1 KLKTGPEGAA
11 GRGQGRQ
18 GTPVPVTDTH
28 SDQSEQEEVL
38 RAGRGWPIRGLPA
51 GTRLEGAAGLQL
63 GQEAMEQTQLLEWEE
78 ENGDPPGGEADG
90 EAPRPVGRL
99 HLLSSKYGP
108 EQDFWIYPGENV
120 VGRLQSCR
128 VCLPAPSVSKAHAVI
143 EVPAPGGPHLL
154 YDRGSLN
161 RTRRQRAVL
170 LPHVRYSLED
180 GDTLM
185 FGDVGCQYFL
195 LPPGGADPEDSLEVP
210 PTQPRAPNTLAIEE
224 TPAHSKRMGYGALLA
239 RDSEDEEEP
248 QGGGRFL
255 HLPGS
260 NGSDS
265 SSDTGV
271 RSAAAFSSSCATVVP
286 ESDEED
292 GETLDAPCPSLRLSY
307 GRERTPGPP
316 ENGVAALGT
325 EQPRATGVVG
335 TDPEPV
341 SATCRL
347 VKGPGHTG
355 IASGTG
361 QGPAVRSLG
370 NGCPTEVGSVA
381 DVEEEV
387 RHPDV
392 VQKNHGP
399 ALPGDSDTD
408 VEEAVENLD
417 VVDPKSHPPAI
428 EMGSDTD
435 VEEAAENPDVH
446 AKGHQLAGNGD
457 SDTDAEAPLENPDVV
472 QGMKSQPVATGDSDT
487 DVEGAG
493 VNPDVVDPKSHQP
506 SIEVDSDTDVEE
518 EAAKNPDVQKNHHHT
533 LPGGRETDVEEGV
546 EIPDDHPKSP
556 HSAEN
561 GESDTDVE
569 EVSENPDVLQKS
581 HQPAVEVG
589 SDTDVEEEEK
599 AETPVVVQNNHQ
611 LVSPGSGDADVAR
624 VVGKPD
630 VQQTNN
636 ELAAPGDSDTDV
648 EESDRNPDVV
658 ATKSHPPAID
668 VGSDT
673 DVEEEEANNPDV
685 VTKNHQHALP
695 GDRDTDVT
703 GTVGKRD
710 VHPKG
715 HQLAEDEDSDTDV
728 EESVGNPDV
737 QRSYQPI
744 VEADDNTDVE
754 EAEGKPDVGRQK
766 DPLPVATWD
775 SDTDVEENPNVDQQ
789 TLHRPTASGDSDTD
803 VEGAPG
809 AEFDQAPGP
818 VGGPAQ
824 RGGEELPAPQS
835 HISPETKVIDT
846 EGDKE
851 PAWGPAQP
859 GDDSETDVEDD
870 ADFALQATQCYLVEE
885 TPSSGAKAARAPAA
899 ADSGSGLEEEPTQTF
914 VFRSPPPAKGSV
926 MSPPAGP
933 TLHAPVCA
941 SSEKEEDSDE
951 DLYVVEATQ
960 SFCEDPGLHSDQPT
974 QPFIPEDDTQLL
986 PRPPPPGGALSQEPA
1001 QPAVPG
1007 PASGG
1012 LLPLGTQAQLE
1023 PPGGALPAGGT
1034 GREPPEEEESQ
1045 PVRLALSAPCR
1056 PVLALQGEGGRAGAK
1071 PRGSSSGQQGGLEA
1085 VARRE
1090 TPAAVG
1096 VTGAGAHPPG
1106 ARPEDAGK
1114 VPEAHPSPSTPVRR
1128 QSLRSTPVPAPPPP
1142 APALERR
1149 TRRGGAEKPV
1159 GSKEPPP
1166 AAPQRRGRRQL
1177 CSPAVYM
1184 EAPELGSA
1192 EEVAVKRPRRAVQTQ
1207 DPPTEPE
1214 ASSQVALGRARRS
1227 RGAAGAEPA
1236 PANEPRR
1243 GSGGAE
1249 PEVSQGRARRSQRA
1263 PAQEPAPRRRGA
1275 AEPAREARGKRRGV
1289 ATADPP
1295 QAQGEGRAGSARA
1308 QEDAGSNA
1316 RKRQEAPV
1324 PPLRRQSTENKVEG
1338 LRARAPRRSQ
1348 GAAGGTTSPRVLFT
1362 GVIDEAGERVVSA
1375 LGGALAHSVFDCTHL
1390 VTDRVRR
1397 TVKFLCALARGVP
1410 IVTLDWL
1417 DKSGRS
1423 ACFLSPS
1430 GFLVRDTEQERNF
1443 HFSLAQSLQRA
1454 RGGALLQGYE
1464 IHVTPN
1470 VKPEPEHMKDI
1481 VQCSGGVFLPHMP
1494 RAYKDKRIII
1504 SCPED
1509 LPRCRAALSARLPVA
1524 STEFILTGILQQAV
1538 DLAPYRLDG
1547 PPAPP
1552 PPSATTPATRASKRK
1567 GASGPAPAPPRSAK
1581 RRR

>member
-1 KLKTGPEGAA
+1 MTG
-11 GRGQGRQ
+11 
-18 GTPVPVTDTH
+18 TH
-28 SDQSEQEEVL
+28 SDQSEQEKAMPEDP
-38 RAGRGWPIRGLPA
+38 GWPIRGLPA
-51 GTRLEGAAGLQL
+51 GKRGEGPGGPQLE
-63 GQEAMEQTQLLEWEE
+63 QEAMDQTQLLEWGED
-78 ENGDPPGGEADG
+78 GDPSGGEADG
-90 EAPRPVGRL
+90 EALRPVGRL

-120 VGRLQSCR
+120 VGRLPSCQ

-143 EVPAPGGPHLL
+143 EVPVPDGPHLL

-195 LPPGGADPEDSLEVP
+195 LPLAGADPEDSLEVP
-210 PTQPRAPNTLAIEE
+210 PTQPRVPNTLAIEE
-224 TPAHSKRMGYGALLA
+224 TPAPSKRMGYGALLA
-239 RDSEDEEEP
+239 RDSEDEEES
-248 QGGGRFL
+248 QGGGRL
-255 HLPGS
+255 LQLPGS

-271 RSAAAFSSSCATVVP
+271 RSDAAFSSPCATVVP
-286 ESDEED
+286 ESDEEG
-292 GETLDAPCPSLRLSY
+292 GETPDAPCPSLRLSY
-307 GRERTPGPP
+307 GGERPPGPP
-316 ENGVAALGT
+316 ENGVAALGA
-325 EQPRATGVVG
+325 EQPRAMGVVG
-335 TDPEPV
+335 TAREPAL
-341 SATCRL
+341 ATCRL

-355 IASGTG
+355 VATGTG
-361 QGPAVRSLG
+361 QGPAVGGLG
-370 NGCPTEVGSVA
+370 NSCPAEVGSVT

-392 VQKNHGP
+392 VQKSHGP
-399 ALPGDSDTD
+399 VVLGESDTD
-408 VEEAVENLD
+408 VENLD
-417 VVDPKSHPPAI
+417 VVDPKSHPPAV
-428 EMGSDTD
+428 ELGGDTD
-435 VEEAAENPDVH
+435 VEEEAENADVH
-446 AKGHQLAGNGD
+446 PKGHQLAGNGD
-457 SDTDAEAPLENPDVV
+457 SDTD
-472 QGMKSQPVATGDSDT
+472 
-487 DVEGAG
+487 VEGPG
-493 VNPDVVDPKSHQP
+493 VNPDAVGPKSHQP
-506 SIEVDSDTDVEE
+506 RVEVDSDTDVEE
-518 EAAKNPDVQKNHHHT
+518 AAAKNPDVQQNHRHT
-533 LPGGRETDVEEGV
+533 LRGGRETHVEGGV
-546 EIPDDHPKSP
+546 ENPDDTHPGSH
-556 HSAEN
+556 HSAKD

-569 EVSENPDVLQKS
+569 EVAENPDVQKS

-599 AETPVVVQNNHQ
+599 AETPVVVPNNHQ
-611 LVSPGSGDADVAR
+611 LVSPGGGDADVAR
-624 VVGKPD
+624 AVGKPD
-630 VQQTNN
+630 VHPKGHQPAGN
-636 ELAAPGDSDTDV
+636 EDSDTDV
-648 EESDRNPDVV
+648 EEFVGNPDVT
-658 ATKSHPPAID
+658 AKSHLPAVD

-673 DVEEEEANNPDV
+673 DVEEEEAKNPDV
-685 VTKNHQHALP
+685 VTKSHQLALP

-703 GTVGKRD
+703 GTVGKSD

-715 HQLAEDEDSDTDV
+715 HRPAGNEDSDTDVEEFVGNPDVTAKSHLPAIDVGSDTDV

-737 QRSYQPI
+737 VQRSHQPTM
-744 VEADDNTDVE
+744 EAGDDTDVE
-754 EAEGKPDVGRQK
+754 EAEGKPDIGRQK
-766 DPLPVATWD
+766 DPLPVAAED
-775 SDTDVEENPNVDQQ
+775 SDTDVEENPDVGQQ
-789 TLHRPTASGDSDTD
+789 TLHLPTASGDSDTD

-824 RGGEELPAPQS
+824 AGGEELPAPQS
-835 HISPETKVIDT
+835 HVSPEAKVMDT
-846 EGDKE
+846 EGNKE

-859 GDDSETDVEDD
+859 GDDSETDVEGD
-870 ADFALQATQCYLVEE
+870 ADFALQATQCYLAEE
-885 TPSSGAKAARAPAA
+885 TPAAGAEAAGDPAA
-899 ADSGSGLEEEPTQTF
+899 ADSGSSLEEEATQTF

-933 TLHAPVCA
+933 ALHAPVCA

-951 DLYVVEATQ
+951 DLYVVGATQ

-974 QPFIPEDDTQLL
+974 QPFTPEEDTQLL
-986 PRPPPPGGALSQEPA
+986 LRHPPPGGALSQEPA

-1012 LLPLGTQAQLE
+1012 LLPLGTQAPAAARLGPKEESE
-1023 PPGGALPAGGT
+1023 PPGRALPAGGA
-1034 GREPPEEEESQ
+1034 GGELPEEEESQ
-1045 PVRLALSAPCR
+1045 PVRLVLSAPRR
-1056 PVLALQGEGGRAGAK
+1056 PALALPGEGGWAGAE
-1071 PRGSSSGQQGGLEA
+1071 PGGSRSGQRLRRQGGPEA
-1085 VARRE
+1085 AERWE

-1096 VTGAGAHPPG
+1096 ATGAGAHPPG

-1114 VPEAHPSPSTPVRR
+1114 VPEVHPSPSTPVRR
-1128 QSLRSTPVPAPPPP
+1128 RSLRSAPVPAPPPP
-1142 APALERR
+1142 APAPERR
-1149 TRRGGAEKPV
+1149 SRRGGAEKPV
-1159 GSKEPPP
+1159 GSGDPSQPTP

-1184 EAPELGSA
+1184 EAPEPGSV
-1192 EEVAVKRPRRAVQTQ
+1192 EEVDQPGPVKRPRRAVRTQ

-1214 ASSQVALGRARRS
+1214 ASSQGAPGRARRS
-1227 RGAAGAEPA
+1227 RGAAGTEPA
-1236 PANEPRR
+1236 PANKPRR
-1243 GSGGAE
+1243 GSGGPE
-1249 PEVSQGRARRSQRA
+1249 PEASQGRARRSQRV
-1263 PAQEPAPRRRGA
+1263 PAQEPAPKGRGA

-1289 ATADPP
+1289 ATPDPP
-1295 QAQGEGRAGSARA
+1295 QVQGKGQVGSTMA

-1324 PPLRRQSTENKVEG
+1324 PTLRRQSTENKVEG
-1338 LRARAPRRSQ
+1338 LRLRAPRRSQ

-1362 GVIDEAGERVVSA
+1362 GVIDEAGEGVVSA
-1375 LGGALAHSVFDCTHL
+1375 LGGTLAQSVFDCTHL

-1423 ACFLSPS
+1423 TCFLSPS
-1430 GFLVRDTEQERNF
+1430 GFLVRDPEQERNF

-1454 RGGALLQGYE
+1454 RRGALLQGYE

-1481 VQCSGGVFLPHMP
+1481 IQCSGGVFLPHMP
-1494 RAYKDKRIII
+1494 RTYKDKRVII

-1509 LPRCRAALSARLPVA
+1509 LPRCRPALSARLPVA
-1524 STEFILTGILQQAV
+1524 STEFLLTGILQQAV
-1538 DLAPYRLDG
+1538 DLASYRLDG
-1547 PPAPP
+1547 TPAPP
-1552 PPSATTPATRASKRK
+1552 SAATPSTRGSKRK
-1567 GASGPAPAPPRSAK
+1567 GAAGPAPAPPRSAK

>member
-1 KLKTGPEGAA
+1 M
-11 GRGQGRQ
+11 
-18 GTPVPVTDTH
+18 TDTH
-28 SDQSEQEEVL
+28 SDQSGQEKAL
-38 RAGRGWPIRGLPA
+38 REGHGWPIRGLPA
-51 GTRLEGAAGLQL
+51 GTRLGVPVGLQL
-63 GQEAMEQTQLLEWEE
+63 EQEAMEQTQLLEWEE
-78 ENGDPPGGEADG
+78 DGDPPGGEADG
-90 EAPRPVGRL
+90 EVPRPVGRL

-120 VGRLQSCR
+120 VGRLPSCR

-143 EVPAPGGPHLL
+143 EIPAPGGPHLL
-154 YDRGSLN
+154 YDRDSLN
-161 RTRRQRAVL
+161 RTRRQRGVL

-195 LPPGGADPEDSLEVP
+195 LPPGGANPEDSLEVP

-224 TPAHSKRMGYGALLA
+224 TPVPSKRMGYGPLLA
-239 RDSEDEEEP
+239 RDSEDEEEL
-248 QGGGRFL
+248 QGRGRLL

-271 RSAAAFSSSCATVVP
+271 RSDAAVSSPGATVVP
-286 ESDEED
+286 ESDEEG
-292 GETLDAPCPSLRLSY
+292 GEIPDAPCPSLRLCY
-307 GRERTPGPP
+307 GSERSPGPP

-335 TDPEPV
+335 TDPEP
-341 SATCRL
+341 ALAACHL

-361 QGPAVRSLG
+361 PGAAVRGLG
-370 NGCPTEVGSVA
+370 NGCPAAVGSVT

-387 RHPDV
+387 QHPDV

-399 ALPGDSDTD
+399 ALLWDSDTD
-408 VEEAVENLD
+408 EEEAVENLD
-417 VVDPKSHPPAI
+417 VVDPKCHPPAI

-435 VEEAAENPDVH
+435 VEEEAAQNPDVH
-446 AKGHQLAGNGD
+446 PKDHQLAGNGD
-457 SDTDAEAPLENPDVV
+457 SDTDVEAPLENPDVV
-472 QGMKSQPVATGDSDT
+472 QGMKSQSAAPGDSDT
-487 DVEGAG
+487 DVEGVG
-493 VNPDVVDPKSHQP
+493 VNPDVVGPKSHQP
-506 SIEVDSDTDVEE
+506 SVEVDSDTDVEE
-518 EAAKNPDVQKNHHHT
+518 EAANNPDVQKNHRHT
-533 LPGGRETDVEEGV
+533 LPRGRATDVEGGV
-546 EIPDDHPKSP
+546 ENPDDVHLESH
-556 HSAEN
+556 HSAKN

-569 EVSENPDVLQKS
+569 EVAENPDVVQKS
-581 HQPAVEVG
+581 HQPVIEVG
-589 SDTDVEEEEK
+589 SDTDVEKEK

-611 LVSPGSGDADVAR
+611 LVFPGGGDADVAP

-630 VQQTNN
+630 VRQTNN
-636 ELAAPGDSDTDV
+636 ELAAPGDSDTNV

-658 ATKSHPPAID
+658 TAKSHPLAVD

-673 DVEEEEANNPDV
+673 DVEETGNPDEEEAKNPDV
-685 VTKNHQHALP
+685 VTKHQHALP

-703 GTVGKRD
+703 GTMGKPD

-715 HQLAEDEDSDTDV
+715 HRPAENEDSDTDV
-728 EESVGNPDV
+728 EDSVGNPDV
-737 QRSYQPI
+737 VQRSHQPT
-744 VEADDNTDVE
+744 VEAGDDTDVE
-754 EAEGKPDVGRQK
+754 EAEEKSDVGRQN
-766 DPLPVATWD
+766 DPLPVATGD
-775 SDTDVEENPNVDQQ
+775 SDTDVEENPDVGQQ
-789 TLHRPTASGDSDTD
+789 MLHLPTASGDSDTD

-809 AEFDQAPGP
+809 VEFDQAPGP

-824 RGGEELPAPQS
+824 AGGEEPPAPQS
-835 HISPETKVIDT
+835 HVSPETKLMDT
-846 EGDKE
+846 EGNKE

-885 TPSSGAKAARAPAA
+885 TPSSGAEAARTPAA
-899 ADSGSGLEEEPTQTF
+899 ADSGSGLEEEATQTF
-914 VFRSPPPAKGSV
+914 VFRSPLPAKGSV

-933 TLHAPVCA
+933 ALHPPVCT

-974 QPFIPEDDTQLL
+974 QPFIPEEDTQLL
-986 PRPPPPGGALSQEPA
+986 PRPPPPGGALSQ
-1001 QPAVPG
+1001 PAVPG

-1012 LLPLGTQAQLE
+1012 LLLGTQDPAVAPLSPKEESE
-1023 PPGGALPAGGT
+1023 PPGGALPPGGA

-1045 PVRLALSAPCR
+1045 PVRLVLSAPRR
-1056 PVLALQGEGGRAGAK
+1056 PALALQGEGERAGAE
-1071 PRGSSSGQQGGLEA
+1071 PGGSSSGQRLRGQGGPEA
-1085 VARRE
+1085 AERRA

-1096 VTGAGAHPPG
+1096 VTGAGPHPTG
-1106 ARPEDAGK
+1106 AGPEDAGK
-1114 VPEAHPSPSTPVRR
+1114 VLEAHPSSSTPVRR
-1128 QSLRSTPVPAPPPP
+1128 RSLRSAPVPAPPPP

-1149 TRRGGAEKPV
+1149 SQRGGAEKAV
-1159 GSKEPPP
+1159 GSGEPSQPTP

-1184 EAPELGSA
+1184 EAPEPGSVK
-1192 EEVAVKRPRRAVQTQ
+1192 EVEQPGPVKRPRRAVRTQ

-1214 ASSQVALGRARRS
+1214 ASSQGAPGRARRS
-1227 RGAAGAEPA
+1227 RVAAGTEPA
-1236 PANEPRR
+1236 PADEPMR

-1263 PAQEPAPRRRGA
+1263 PAQEPASRRRGA

-1289 ATADPP
+1289 ATPDPP
-1295 QAQGEGRAGSARA
+1295 PARGEGQVGGAVA
-1308 QEDAGSNA
+1308 QEDAGSDA

-1348 GAAGGTTSPRVLFT
+1348 GAAGGTASPRVLFT
-1362 GVIDEAGERVVSA
+1362 GVIDEAGEQVVSA
-1375 LGGALAHSVFDCTHL
+1375 LGGALARSVFDCTHL

-1454 RGGALLQGYE
+1454 RRGALLQGYE

-1481 VQCSGGVFLPHMP
+1481 IQCSGGVFLPHMP
-1494 RAYKDKRIII
+1494 RAYKDKRIVI

-1509 LPRCRAALSARLPVA
+1509 LPRCRPALSARLPVA

-1538 DLAPYRLDG
+1538 DLAAYRLDG
-1547 PPAPP
+1547 TPAPP
-1552 PPSATTPATRASKRK
+1552 PPSATAPATRASKRK